1 MPRRAVFTFSTGE
14 ISGIRLDERSRAR
27 RVIMLV
33 VARGLKRYWLMNRRM
48 CLVSLR
54 PTLAKRYEYAVRVKD
69 LGHELLTL
77 ARREVDAT
85 VWRSGYR
92 AKRFDSVSS

>member
-1 MPRRAVFTFSTGE
+1 VLGFVEAN
-14 ISGIRLDERSRAR
+14 
-27 RVIMLV
+27 
-33 VARGLKRYWLMNRRM
+33 VA
-48 CLVSLR
+48 
-54 PTLAKRYEYAVRVKD
+54 TKRYEYAVRVKD

>member
-1 MPRRAVFTFSTGE
+1 VLGFVEAN
-14 ISGIRLDERSRAR
+14 
-27 RVIMLV
+27 
-33 VARGLKRYWLMNRRM
+33 VA
-48 CLVSLR
+48 
-54 PTLAKRYEYAVRVKD
+54 AKRYEYVRVKD